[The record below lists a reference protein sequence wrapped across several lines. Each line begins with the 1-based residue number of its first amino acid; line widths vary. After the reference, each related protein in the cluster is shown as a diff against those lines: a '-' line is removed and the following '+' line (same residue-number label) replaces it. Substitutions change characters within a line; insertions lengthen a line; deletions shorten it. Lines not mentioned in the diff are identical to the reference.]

1 MDILQAIN
9 DQNLFLPYFGGSE
22 GLASWSNW
30 LTAIR
35 CVYGLPLGD
44 GEAQVVRETTGRD
57 PSQLPEAGFRTALF
71 LCGRRSGKSRVAS
84 VIAAYE
90 SVLAGHEKKLAKGE
104 RGVVAVVA
112 PTVDQ
117 AKIVLSYLRGVFS
130 VPLLA
135 AEVVSDNRDS
145 LELRNGIKLVV
156 LAGHYRSTRGY
167 TLVCAIVE
175 EAAFFGV
182 EDEGKV
188 KNDRELIQALRPSLA
203 TCKGK
208 LIAIS
213 SPYSPRG
220 WCHGTW
226 KRSWGNDGSKT
237 LCWRAP
243 TLVMNPTL
251 DSDLIAEDMATDP
264 SMARSEWFAEWR
276 ETTEAFVPREVVAD
290 LCVRGRKM
298 LPPVAGLRYFA
309 FADMSGGR
317 GDDAA
322 LAIGHKE
329 GQTVVIDLLTRVR
342 PPFDPTVAIGQFAR
356 ELQNYG
362 VDKVTSDQFAA
373 DFASRSWIASGI
385 RPVKCLKNK
394 SELYIEMLPR
404 LMSRRVELPDDD
416 ALVDQFA
423 SLQRRTR
430 SGGRDIVDHPPG
442 VGHHDD
448 LANAV
453 SGLCDTASR
462 IVVVGPIGY
471 DNSHLTSRLAPYGGF
486 DALHR
491 IG

>member
-1 MDILQAIN
+1 VNILQAIN
-9 DQNLFLPYFGGSE
+9 DQNLFLPFFDGKLE
-22 GLASWSNW
+22 TWSHW

-44 GEAQVVRETTGRD
+44 DEAQVIRQCTGRD
-57 PSQLPEAGFRTALF
+57 VAKLPNDGFRSSLF
-71 LCGRRSGKSRVAS
+71 LCGRRSGKSRMAAVM
-84 VIAAYE
+84 AAYE
-90 SVLAGHEKKLAKGE
+90 AVLAGHERKLAKGE
-104 RGVVAVVA
+104 KGVVAVVA
-112 PTVDQ
+112 PTTDQ

-145 LELRNGIKLVV
+145 LELKNGIKLVV

-188 KNDRELIQALRPSLA
+188 KNDKELIQALRPSLA

-220 WCHGTW
+220 WCFTTW
-226 KRSWGNDGSKT
+226 KRAWGNDASKT

-243 TLVMNPTL
+243 TLVMNGTL
-251 DSDLIAEDMATDP
+251 DPELIQEDMATDP

-276 ETTEAFVPREVVAD
+276 ETTEAFISREVVAD
-290 LCVRGRKM
+290 LVVPGRKM

-309 FADMSGGR
+309 FADLSGGR

-322 LAIGHKE
+322 LAIGHRE
-329 GQTVVIDLLTRVR
+329 GQVVVIDLLLRVR
-342 PPFDPTVAIGQFAR
+342 PPFDPVQVVGQFAR
-356 ELQNYG
+356 ELAAYG
-362 VDKVTSDQFAA
+362 CDRVTTDAYAA
-373 DFASRSWIASGI
+373 DFASRAWLAAGT
-385 RPVKCLKNK
+385 RVAKCQKNK
-394 SELYIEMLPR
+394 SELYVEMLPR

-442 VGHHDD
+442 PGHHDN

-453 SGLCDTASR
+453 AGVCDTAFK
-462 IVVVGPIGY
+462 IVIVGPLGY
-471 DNSHLTSRLAPYGGF
+471 GDSALTSRLSPYGGF
-486 DALHR
+486 PDALSALR
-491 IG
+491 P